1 MTSTEGAGVKKHS
14 TYNKKSN
21 RLSYSERN
29 RRAEILK
36 IEEIKNREAH
46 GIKLTLIQK
55 VRKFFKLRK

>member
-1 MTSTEGAGVKKHS
+1 MN
-14 TYNKKSN
+14 YNKKSN